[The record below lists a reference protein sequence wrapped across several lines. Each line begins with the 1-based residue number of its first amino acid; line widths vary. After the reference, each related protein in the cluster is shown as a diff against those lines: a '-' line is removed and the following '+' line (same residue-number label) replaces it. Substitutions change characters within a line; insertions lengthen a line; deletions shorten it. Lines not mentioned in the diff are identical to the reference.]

1 MKLKAFTRLA
11 CIAICSCFTLAT
23 STAQNSAEYLA
34 IKGTHFVDQEGRTV
48 ILNGINHVN
57 KNPEQKYLD
66 ANDKELFKQFKAWG
80 FNFVRYG
87 IHWDGLEPEPGV
99 INEAY
104 LREIDKRVAWAK
116 EAGIWLML
124 DMHQDLYGRKFGN
137 GAPDWATLDEGLPH
151 QTGAVWSEAY
161 IISEAVK
168 KSFDNFWANKPAS
181 DGVGIQDHYINV
193 WKVVAERYKDSPS
206 VAGFDVMN
214 EPFMGS
220 PVNEVFPKL
229 LEGYA
234 LGLYQAE
241 GKTVDPAQL
250 MAMFSNDE
258 ARNKLLATLNNSARY
273 DALLIPATPI
283 VDKFEVEVLTPFYQ
297 KTRDAIRSVNK
308 KQIIFLEHNYFCNLG
323 IASRFK
329 TPTDASGNVDRLCA
343 YAPHGYDLTV
353 DTDEAKNPGD
363 KRVAYIF
370 DQLFKM
376 GKEKNMPTIVGEWGA
391 FYSEK
396 VNYSEPA
403 QHIVSMMEANLA
415 GQSYWT
421 YWGHINKQ
429 DYFYV
434 LARPYPMRTNGVLKT
449 YKNDFAKRTFTCTWD
464 ENSASKSATL
474 IYIPNIKTFN
484 LAGVKVTPATA
495 CKIIPIKDGTSG
507 YLKIKPKGGVRD
519 LVFQY

>member
-1 MKLKAFTRLA
+1 MKLKTLKCLA
-11 CIAICSCFTLAT
+11 YITACSCLALINT
-23 STAQNSAEYLA
+23 SAQNSAEYLSVR
-34 IKGTHFVDQEGRTV
+34 GTEFVDQDGRTV

-57 KNPEQKYLD
+57 KNPEQKYLN

-80 FNFVRYG
+80 FNVIRFG
-87 IHWDGLEPEPGV
+87 INWDGLEPQPGV

-104 LREIDKRVAWAK
+104 LLEIDKRVAWAE

-137 GAPDWATLDEGLPH
+137 GAPEWATLDEGLPH

-193 WKVVAERYKDSPS
+193 WKVLAKRYKDSPS
-206 VAGFDVMN
+206 VVGFDIMN

-234 LGLYQAE
+234 IGLYQAE
-241 GKTVDPAQL
+241 GKKVDQAEL
-250 MAMFSNDE
+250 MAMFSNDDE
-258 ARNKLLATLNNSARY
+258 RNKLLGALNDRTRY
-273 DALLIPATPI
+273 AALLTPATPI
-283 VDKFEVEVLTPFYQ
+283 VDKFEIEVLSPFYQ

-323 IASRFK
+323 IASQFK
-329 TPTDASGNVDRLCA
+329 TPTDAKGKPDHLIA

-353 DTDEAKNPGD
+353 DTEEAKNPGD
-363 KRVAYIF
+363 KRIQYIF
-370 DQLFKM
+370 DQIFKV
-376 GKEKNMPTIVGEWGA
+376 GKEKNMPTIIGEWGA

-396 VNYSEPA
+396 VKYSKPA
-403 QHIVSMMEANLA
+403 EHIVSMMEAHLA
-415 GQSYWT
+415 GQTFWS

-429 DYFYV
+429 DYFHV
-434 LARPYPMRTNGVLKT
+434 LARPYPMCTNGTLTT
-449 YKNDFAKRTFTCTWD
+449 YKNDFAKRTFTCSWN
-464 ENSASKSATL
+464 ENSASKRPTQ
-474 IYIPNIKTFN
+474 IYIPNIKTVN
-484 LAGVKVTPATA
+484 LNKVNVTPSSAY
-495 CKIIPIKDGTSG
+495 KIVPIQGETSG
-507 YLKIKPKGGVRD
+507 YLEIKPRGGVRR

>member
-1 MKLKAFTRLA
+1 MNAILKVTISLFLLLLA
-11 CIAICSCFTLAT
+11 
-23 STAQNSAEYLA
+23 STTISAQNSTEYLS
-34 IKGTHFVDQEGRTV
+34 IEGTQFVDQEGRTV

-124 DMHQDLYGRKFGN
+124 DMHQDLYGRKFSN

-220 PVNEVFPKL
+220 QVNEIVSKL

-234 LGLYQAE
+234 LTLYKTE
-241 GKTVDPAQL
+241 GKIVVPAEL
-250 MAMFSNDE
+250 MAMFSNNE
-258 ARNKLLATLNNSARY
+258 ARNKFLSSLNDRERYTTLIA
-273 DALLIPATPI
+273 PAIPI
-283 VDKFEVEVLTPFYQ
+283 VDRFELEELTPFYQ
-297 KTRDAIRSVNK
+297 KIRNAIRSVNE

-323 IASRFK
+323 IASRFE
-329 TPTDASGNVDRLCA
+329 TPTDISGKIDNLCA

-353 DTDEAKNPGD
+353 DTDEAQNPGN
-363 KRVAYIF
+363 KRVTYIF
-370 DQLFKM
+370 EQLFKM

-396 VNYSEPA
+396 IKYSKPA
-403 QHIVSMMEANLA
+403 QHIVSMMEKKLA
-415 GQSYWT
+415 GQTYWT
-421 YWGHINKQ
+421 YLSHIDKQ
-429 DYFYV
+429 DYFNV
-434 LARPYPMRTNGVLKT
+434 LARPYPMRTNGTLIA
-449 YKNDFAKRTFTCTWD
+449 YKNDFDKRTFTCTWN
-464 ENSASKSATL
+464 ENSTSKSATL

-484 LAGVKVTPATA
+484 LDAIKVTPATA
-495 CKIIPIKDGTSG
+495 CKIIPIKDETSG
-507 YLKIKPKGGVRD
+507 YLKIKPKGGVRN